1 MLAKSQKLI
10 TNAYSPLYK
19 EHILRKVFY
28 ISDGTAITAEV
39 LGHAVLSQFA
49 VKFDQITVPFVETL
63 EKAHDVACQIN
74 KANDD
79 DEHSPLVFH
88 SIVDEDIR
96 DIINK
101 SNCMAHDF
109 LNTFVAPLEKQ
120 LGLKAEPMTHRT
132 HGIANNAYAAR
143 IDAINYSL
151 DNDDGISLKNL
162 DDAEIILVGV
172 SRCGKTPSSLYLAM
186 QFGIAT
192 ANYPFI
198 SQDMDSLELPK
209 ELKKHKHKI
218 FGLTIDPNRL
228 HDIRTQRRANSQYSS
243 LRQCRLEVKDVEMLY
258 RRERI
263 PFIDTTKHSVEEI
276 TAKIIDI
283 TGHKRKMF

>member
-1 MLAKSQKLI
+1 M
-10 TNAYSPLYK
+10 
-19 EHILRKVFY
+19 LRKVFY

-39 LGHAVLSQFA
+39 LGHAVLSQFDT
-49 VKFDQITVPFVETL
+49 KFDQITIPFVESID
-63 EKAHDVACQIN
+63 KAQEVASQIN
-74 KANDD
+74 TSTYE
-79 DEHSPLVFH
+79 DELPLVFH
-88 SIVDEDIR
+88 SIVDETIR
-96 DIINK
+96 EIIN
-101 SNCMAHDF
+101 STDCLPYDF

-120 LGLKAEPMTHRT
+120 LGLKAEPTLHRT
-132 HGIANNAYAAR
+132 HGIANKAYSAR

-151 DNDDGISLKNL
+151 DNDDGISLKHL

-198 SQDMDSLELPK
+198 CQDMDYLELPK
-209 ELKKHKHKI
+209 ELKAHKHKI

-228 HDIRTQRRANSQYSS
+228 HDIRSQRRANSQYSS
-243 LRQCRLEVKDVEMLY
+243 MRQCRMEVKEVEMLY
-258 RRERI
+258 RKERI
-263 PFIDTTKHSVEEI
+263 PYIDTTNYSVEEI
-276 TAKIIDI
+276 TAKILDV

>member
-1 MLAKSQKLI
+1 
-10 TNAYSPLYK
+10 
-19 EHILRKVFY
+19 LRKVFY

-39 LGHAVLSQFA
+39 LGHAVLSQFETN
-49 VKFDQITVPFVETL
+49 FEQITVPFVETI
-63 EKAHDVACQIN
+63 EKAHEVACQIN
-74 KANDD
+74 DTSELDTEVA
-79 DEHSPLVFH
+79 LVFH
-88 SIVDEDIR
+88 SIVDEEIR
-96 DIINK
+96 NIINN
-101 SNCMAHDF
+101 SDCLAHDF

-120 LGLKAEPMTHRT
+120 LGLKAQPTLHRT
-132 HGIANNAYAAR
+132 HGIANKAYSAR

-198 SQDMDSLELPK
+198 CQDMDYLELPK
-209 ELKKHKHKI
+209 ELKQHKHKI
-218 FGLTIDPNRL
+218 FGLTIEPNRL
-228 HDIRTQRRANSQYSS
+228 HDIRSQRRANSQYSS
-243 LRQCRLEVKDVEMLY
+243 LRQCKMEVKEVEMLY
-258 RRERI
+258 RKERI

>member
-1 MLAKSQKLI
+1 M
-10 TNAYSPLYK
+10 
-19 EHILRKVFY
+19 RKVFY

-39 LGHAVLSQFA
+39 LGHAVLSQFDT
-49 VKFDQITVPFVETL
+49 KFDQITVPFVESV
-63 EKAHDVACQIN
+63 EKAHEVACQIN
-74 KANDD
+74 KCSEN
-79 DEHSPLVFH
+79 EVPLVFH
-88 SIVDEDIR
+88 SIVDSDIR
-96 DIINK
+96 AVINQ
-101 SNCMAHDF
+101 SNCMPHDF

-120 LGLKAEPMTHRT
+120 LGLKAEPTLHRT
-132 HGIANNAYAAR
+132 HGIANKAYSAR

-198 SQDMDSLELPK
+198 CQDMDYLALPP

-228 HDIRTQRRANSQYSS
+228 HDIRSQRRANSQYSS
-243 LRQCRLEVKDVEMLY
+243 LRQCRMEVKEVEMLY
-258 RRERI
+258 RKERI

>member
-1 MLAKSQKLI
+1 
-10 TNAYSPLYK
+10 
-19 EHILRKVFY
+19 LRKVFY

-39 LGHAVLSQFA
+39 LGHAVLSQFN
-49 VKFDQITVPFVETL
+49 VNFEQITVPFVETL
-63 EKAHDVACQIN
+63 EKAHQVACQIN
-74 KANDD
+74 DTCDA
-79 DEHSPLVFH
+79 DEDMPLVFH
-88 SIVDEDIR
+88 SIVDEKIR
-96 DIINK
+96 NIINQ
-101 SNCMAHDF
+101 SNCLAHDF

-120 LGLKAEPMTHRT
+120 LGLKAEPKLHRT
-132 HGIANNAYAAR
+132 HGIANNAYSAR

-162 DDAEIILVGV
+162 EQAEIILVGV

-198 SQDMDSLELPK
+198 CQDMDDLTLPK
-209 ELKKHKHKI
+209 ALKQHKHKI

-228 HDIRTQRRANSQYSS
+228 HDIRNHRRADSQYSS
-243 LRQCRLEVKDVEMLY
+243 LRQCRMEVKEVEMLY
-258 RRERI
+258 RQERI
-263 PFIDTTKHSVEEI
+263 PFIDTTKYSVEEI

-283 TGHKRKMF
+283 MGHKRKMF